1 MAESWSPSD
10 LAKMRPPEV
19 FGHLGYAE
27 RRLPDGLLGNWEL
40 EPLPEDAVVTQVILV
55 PFRGQRPVL
64 TFHNGRLSLLEG
76 EAHPGET
83 PEEAVVR
90 VAMEQAGVSDLK
102 ARHLGHL
109 RCRATIYSQNQES
122 GTVTYRPFYALD
134 VVNLADFPTDPA
146 YERRIVT
153 QRDLNDV
160 VRSNYVEL
168 RREYMEALDAV
179 VLERIKEASAGTP
192 GGS

>member
-1 MAESWSPSD
+1 MAESWNPSD
-10 LAKMRPPEV
+10 FAKLRPPEV

-40 EPLPEDAVVTQVILV
+40 EPLPEDATVTHVTLI

-64 TFHNGRLSLLEG
+64 TFHDGRLSLLEG
-76 EAHPGET
+76 EAHPGEAL
-83 PEEAVVR
+83 EQAVAR
-90 VAMEQAGVSDLK
+90 VAMEQAGISELTS
-102 ARHLGHL
+102 RHLGHL
-109 RCRATIYSQNQES
+109 RCRATVYSQKQEN
-122 GTVTYRPFYALD
+122 GTVTYRPLYAVD
-134 VVNLADFPTDPA
+134 VGALADFPSDPS

-168 RREYMEALDAV
+168 RREYMEALDGF
-179 VLERIKEASAGTP
+179 VLERIKEAAAGSAA
-192 GGS
+192 GS

>member
-1 MAESWSPSD
+1 MTESWNPGD
-10 LAKMRPPEV
+10 FAKLRPPEV
-19 FGHLGYAE
+19 FGHLAYAE

-40 EPLPEDAVVTQVILV
+40 EPLPADAVVTHVTLV

-76 EAHPGET
+76 EAAPGET
-83 PEEAVVR
+83 PEQTVAR
-90 VAMEQAGVSDLK
+90 VAMEQAGISEQTS
-102 ARHLGHL
+102 RHLGHL
-109 RCRATIYSQNQES
+109 QCRATIYSQKQES

-134 VVNLADFPTDPA
+134 VLALADFPTDPA

-160 VRSNYVEL
+160 VRSNYAEL
-168 RREYMEALDAV
+168 RREYMEALDNV
-179 VLERIKEASAGTP
+179 VLERIKEASAGTAA
-192 GGS
+192 GS

>member
-1 MAESWSPSD
+1 MAESWNPSD
-10 LAKMRPPEV
+10 FAKLRPPEV

-27 RRLPDGLLGNWEL
+27 RRLPDGLLGNWEIA
-40 EPLPEDAVVTQVILV
+40 PLPADAAVTHVILV

-83 PEEAVVR
+83 PDQTVAR
-90 VAMEQAGVSDLK
+90 VAMEQAGISELTWK
-102 ARHLGHL
+102 HLGHL
-109 RCRATIYSQNQES
+109 RCRATIYSEKQEA
-122 GTVTYRPFYALD
+122 GTITYRPFYALD
-134 VVNLADFPTDPA
+134 VVALADFPSDPA

-168 RREYMEALDAV
+168 RREYMEALDGF
-179 VLERIKEASAGTP
+179 VLERIKAASAGTAAGP
-192 GGS
+192 